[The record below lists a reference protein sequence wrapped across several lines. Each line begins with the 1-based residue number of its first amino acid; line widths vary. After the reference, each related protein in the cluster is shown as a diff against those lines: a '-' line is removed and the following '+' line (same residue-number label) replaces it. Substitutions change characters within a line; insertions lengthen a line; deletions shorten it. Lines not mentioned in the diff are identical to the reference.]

1 MSLSKRVN
9 VFLERARQLQ
19 SASPKLSKKPPSPV
33 KSNSPY
39 EPKPTSPT
47 TSIKQTSIE
56 NDLVQNLET
65 MIETFLKT
73 RTETSKRL
81 DLHKQKESKFIE
93 GIKKS
98 LEFEIEKKKSS
109 GLLEME
115 KEFKEK
121 TEKVLMIVKQEAL
134 NVDKKLVEM
143 QNENLKLKQAL
154 SEKNIEVI
162 DKKIMLE
169 ISTIWQVLDHL
180 AKQAGGKGF
189 IKVDQ
194 LLELKGNVFDGSL
207 DFEVEEI
214 IGEDECL
221 TNIIASEIL
230 DRENEWKEKL
240 SRLESEIEL
249 RRKKY
254 KKLDRSIKKGPKK
267 PEKKHES
274 DEEEFFG
281 HRETR
286 SDTFGCVPVQPKRIP
301 EVPNTDSEP
310 ISAEEVLAKIYSEIL
325 ASID

>member
-19 SASPKLSKKPPSPV
+19 SASPKLLAKPRSPV
-33 KSNSPY
+33 KSTSPH
-39 EPKPTSPT
+39 EPKPASPT
-47 TSIKQTSIE
+47 APIKQTNIE
-56 NDLVQNLET
+56 NDLLQNLET

-81 DLHKQKESKFIE
+81 ELHKQKESKFIE
-93 GIKKS
+93 EIKKS
-98 LEFEIEKKKSS
+98 LEFEIERKKSS
-109 GLLEME
+109 GLAEME

-121 TEKVLMIVKQEAL
+121 TEKVLMIVKQEAM
-134 NVDKKLVEM
+134 NIDKKLVEM

-169 ISTIWQVLDHL
+169 ISTIGQVLDHL
-180 AKQAGGKGF
+180 AQGASGKGF
-189 IKVDQ
+189 SKVDQ
-194 LLELKGNVFDGSL
+194 LLELDGTVFDGSL
-207 DFEVEEI
+207 ENEIEEV
-214 IGEDECL
+214 IGEDACL
-221 TNIIASEIL
+221 MNIISSEIL
-230 DRENEWKEKL
+230 ERESDWKKKL
-240 SRLESEIEL
+240 PRLESEIEL

-254 KKLDRSIKKGPKK
+254 KKLDKRIKKWLKK
-267 PEKKHES
+267 PES

-286 SDTFGCVPVQPKRIP
+286 SDTFGCVPVQPKRCP
-301 EVPNTDSEP
+301 ELTNTDFGP